1 MDCKSVANQEIK
13 RKFVARNVYCC
24 VSNIV
29 DYILRQDDT
38 EAPFTEAP
46 FTWEDIENLC
56 RPVCPECG
64 NPVEVS
70 DSLLGTNYYCDF
82 CNEEVDPEEEQQ
94 EVFEW
99 WIVSP
104 WLTEELAARGEPGIR
119 HMNIW
124 GRTCTGQAILLDD
137 VITEI
142 CSDMQILEGHSGE

>member
-1 MDCKSVANQEIK
+1 MDYNSVANQEIK

-29 DYILRQDDT
+29 DYVLRQDD
-38 EAPFTEAP
+38 TEAP
-46 FTWEDIENLC
+46 FTWEDIENLY
-56 RPVCPECG
+56 RPICPECG
-64 NPVEVS
+64 NPVEVR
-70 DSLLGTNYYCDF
+70 GTNYYHCDF
-82 CNEEVDPEEEQQ
+82 CDKEVDPEEEEQQ
-94 EVFEW
+94 EIFEW

-104 WLTEELAARGEPGIR
+104 WLINELAARGEPVIR

-137 VITEI
+137 VISEI